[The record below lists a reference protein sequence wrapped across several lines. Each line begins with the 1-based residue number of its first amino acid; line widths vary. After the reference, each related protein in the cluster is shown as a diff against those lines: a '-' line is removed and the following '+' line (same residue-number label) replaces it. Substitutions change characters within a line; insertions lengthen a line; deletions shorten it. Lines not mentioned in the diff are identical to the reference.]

1 MAEKSILTTFDQDA
15 TLESV
20 TMTQKAG
27 QSSNEA
33 NNDATAIESSSK
45 MEEVKEHPL
54 SLDEEHERTLPDIPS
69 ASNDTQSQPLQTSL
83 PTQEGDQS
91 NDSAAQRPSQLRSE
105 TISNAI
111 LADMDRNR
119 IPENDGENEAIS
131 VRRHLLTNAWGGF
144 SNLTRFRKW
153 ILILRLLIA
162 LTQVVVGIAILALPS
177 SLGNSFSFPEECDP
191 EGMFVYLTL
200 HCARVLCSLPVDLYL
215 GLSPH
220 RSPRARRVGADGLL
234 ERERNRRVGSLGLD
248 RKMGK
253 FGDLL
258 GFCHIVLFI
267 VGNYVVWT
275 SVECSHQP
283 ADSRPLFFTCVA
295 MLSITYVIILEVA
308 LMVFLV
314 VFFLPLLIACLSALG
329 LSHRLPQ
336 RDIHP
341 ETGKISQDDIEKYSR
356 IVYYTPAEGNEEKK
370 SETVAR
376 APISQADSRVN
387 ILDGES
393 ADLALMNMGNKT
405 GPAEASN
412 TNAKVGVE
420 AAISEASNVDVQSHT
435 PAENQQGSDQKQQPQ
450 KRRRL
455 GRLIGLSRREE
466 SSASLKT
473 NKVDDIGQG
482 GSAGNIKTKYPL
494 YPIPAHRAT
503 CPICL
508 SDYEEVRM
516 GEAKNQE
523 RRSSREEE
531 SEIRINPAEAKGETR
546 SANEGEGETKNETT
560 KESTEKT
567 IEEPEPLRLLRCGHV
582 MHKQCVDQWLTAVSG
597 RCPVCQRAILS
608 SGEDENVEGSRSNA
622 LG

>member
-1 MAEKSILTTFDQDA
+1 MAEKSTTFIQDEK
-15 TLESV
+15 TIESL
-20 TMTQKAG
+20 TMPQKLG
-27 QSSNEA
+27 QSSTEA
-33 NNDATAIESSSK
+33 QEEITAIEPSSK
-45 MEEVKEHPL
+45 LMEVKEHPL
-54 SLDEEHERTLPDIPS
+54 SLDVENERTLPDIPS
-69 ASNDTQSQPLQTSL
+69 ATNDTQPHL
-83 PTQEGDQS
+83 QEGEQS
-91 NDSAAQRPSQLRSE
+91 NESSAQRPTEERSILYNE
-105 TISNAI
+105 IIGNLNRSLNSSNQ
-111 LADMDRNR
+111 
-119 IPENDGENEAIS
+119 IPVNDGENEAIS

-162 LTQVVVGIAILALPS
+162 VAQVVAGIVVLALPS

-220 RSPRARRVGADGLL
+220 RSPRARREGADGLS
-234 ERERNRRVGSLGLD
+234 ERERNRRVGSLRLD

-283 ADSRPLFFTCVA
+283 ADSRPLFFTCIA

-329 LSHRLPQ
+329 LAHRLPQ

-341 ETGKISQDDIEKYSR
+341 ETGKISQDDIEKHSR

-370 SETVAR
+370 SEAILN
-376 APISQADSRVN
+376 APINKADSKVN
-387 ILDGES
+387 VLDGES

-405 GPAEASN
+405 GQAETSFVN
-412 TNAKVGVE
+412 TNADVE
-420 AAISEASNVDVQSHT
+420 AALPDSTVEVPTHATVET
-435 PAENQQGSDQKQQPQ
+435 QQGSEQKQQPQQQ

-466 SSASLKT
+466 SSASLRT
-473 NKVDDIGQG
+473 NKMEDTCQSGGG
-482 GSAGNIKTKYPL
+482 GSFKTKYPL

-508 SDYEEVRM
+508 SDYEEVRV
-516 GEAKNQE
+516 GESSNQDGNVSKGE
-523 RRSSREEE
+523 DEVPPNPVEATGESRSAREVEEQPKDEISKEEE
-531 SEIRINPAEAKGETR
+531 ATQRI
-546 SANEGEGETKNETT
+546 
-560 KESTEKT
+560 

-597 RCPVCQRAILS
+597 RCPVCQRAILP
-608 SGEDENVEGSRSNA
+608 SGEDENVDGSPRPNT
-622 LG
+622 

>member
-1 MAEKSILTTFDQDA
+1 MAEKSTLTTFDQDA
-15 TLESV
+15 TIESV

-27 QSSNEA
+27 QSSTEA
-33 NNDATAIESSSK
+33 QNDTTAIEQPSK
-45 MEEVKEHPL
+45 MKEVKEHPL
-54 SLDEEHERTLPDIPS
+54 SLDEENERTLPDIPS
-69 ASNDTQSQPLQTSL
+69 ASNDSQSQPLQAALT
-83 PTQEGDQS
+83 TQEGEEQS
-91 NDSAAQRPSQLRSE
+91 NDSAQRTSTQLRSE
-105 TISNAI
+105 MISDAI
-111 LADMDRNR
+111 LADMNRNR

-153 ILILRLLIA
+153 ILVLRLLIA
-162 LTQVVVGIAILALPS
+162 LAQVVVGIVVLALPS

-200 HCARVLCSLPVDLYL
+200 HCARVLCSVPVDLYL

-220 RSPRARRVGADGLL
+220 RSPRARRNGADGLL

-275 SVECSHQP
+275 SIECSHQP
-283 ADSRPLFFTCVA
+283 ADSRPLFFTCIA

-370 SETVAR
+370 AETITR
-376 APISQADSRVN
+376 APMSKADSRVN
-387 ILDGES
+387 FLEGES

-405 GPAEASN
+405 GPAETSL
-412 TNAKVGVE
+412 TNANADVE
-420 AAISEASNVDVQSHT
+420 AAVPESGSVEIPPQT
-435 PAENQQGSDQKQQPQ
+435 PAEPQQGSDQKQQPQ

-473 NKVDDIGQG
+473 NKVEDAGQSGIG
-482 GSAGNIKTKYPL
+482 GNIKTKYPL

-508 SDYEEVRM
+508 SDYEEVRF
-516 GEAKNQE
+516 GESKTQE
-523 RRSSREEE
+523 GRSSREEGE
-531 SEIRINPAEAKGETR
+531 GEEEVRINPAEGDDR
-546 SANEGEGETKNETT
+546 SRPAHEGEEEAKDEIT
-560 KESTEKT
+560 KEATEKT

-608 SGEDENVEGSRSNA
+608 SGDDENVV
-622 LG
+622 